1 MLEKLI
7 AVRKHGGEKYK
18 IFVILPEYDGET
30 GIFGIEEI
38 PVQKLKH
45 LKIVSVILI
54 MFFLITDT
62 AEHTH

>member
-38 PVQKLKH
+38 PV
-45 LKIVSVILI
+45 
-54 MFFLITDT
+54 
-62 AEHTH
+62 